1 MLHWRRLDIIKT
13 VKNEQLL
20 YNQFIPLKTDL
31 LTNKELR
38 NGWKSVADTDN
49 RDENQLDTK

>member
-1 MLHWRRLDIIKT
+1 MLQCRRLDIIKT
-13 VKNEQLL
+13 AKNERLL
-20 YNQFIPLKTDL
+20 YDQFIPLKIDL